1 MPADIAPS
9 PMTAITL
16 LLLPWRS
23 RAAAMPQRADAVAP
37 AGENLVRISLVADVP
52 DQPVGGR
59 VKDIVKRNGQ
69 LDDAKPRTEM
79 AAGPGDGVNRLVAQL
94 VGELPEL
101 LGRQILQIARQV
113 DAIEQRRLRHFGH
126 AQLQL
131 VAFTAGKRQVPR
143 SSRMA
148 YTTSTLRGNSASG
161 PYRSIDVE
169 WLAAGRLSA
178 GA

>member
-1 MPADIAPS
+1 MRGAERVILAFS
-9 PMTAITL
+9 AL
-16 LLLPWRS
+16 GEAGQ
-23 RAAAMPQRADAVAP
+23 AAALPQRADAVAP
-37 AGENLVRISLVADVP
+37 AGENLVRIGLVADVP
-52 DQPVGGR
+52 DQPVGGS
-59 VKDIVKRNGQ
+59 VKDIVERNGQ
-69 LDDAKPRTEM
+69 LDDAKSRAEM
-79 AAGPGDGVNRLVAQL
+79 PAGPGDGVDRLVAQL

-101 LGRQILQIARQV
+101 LGRQILEIARQV

-131 VAFTAGKRQVPR
+131 VGFTAGKRQIPR

-169 WLAAGRLSA
+169 RLTAGGFSA
-178 GA
+178 GV